1 MKAPKITHF
10 PSREWNVRAQFRSE
24 TSTSIRLPIVSSTDR
39 GRFHPYP
46 PVQAG
51 PAAATPPSTQASTN
65 ANVQAGATSEGRGL
79 TCLPVDPRSPQS
91 LVGEDTPSQGSG
103 SLIDPI
109 ESRAQSTNLESKR
122 DYREQHPVQAKIDD
136 NLGAGGH
143 RSAEKA
149 VEAGDVPVR
158 SSSSNQKEPDTH
170 VSAPGGSSKNLNAHI
185 GMGKIPKFLTHP
197 VVRKFKGA
205 SSGHTYVWYPSEG
218 EFNLEYP
225 PPIPRGATGV
235 IPAGAIFRHINTRSG
250 HIQRWVRE
258 HSQNDGQR
266 WAELNEGDS
275 YAFEH
280 GTYVLSHNRTA
291 PSWVTPE
298 SLRKKRYSTAQLTHK
313 K

>member
-65 ANVQAGATSEGRGL
+65 ANVQAGATSH
-79 TCLPVDPRSPQS
+79 
-91 LVGEDTPSQGSG
+91 
-103 SLIDPI
+103 
-109 ESRAQSTNLESKR
+109 STL
-122 DYREQHPVQAKIDD
+122 DAPQHPVQAKIDD

-143 RSAEKA
+143 RSTEKA

-170 VSAPGGSSKNLNAHI
+170 VSAPGGSSKDLNAHI

-218 EFNLEYP
+218 EFDLEYP

-258 HSQNDGQR
+258 QSQNDGQR

-275 YAFEH
+275 YAFDH